1 MDAGIWLATVLIR
14 TFGIVIHISS
24 KSQSLI
30 IRGTINTTIQRHI
43 MILTLIP
50 QTPSPFEVNINSGTR
65 ILEREAT
72 RLHTVMRTF
81 CGVALA
87 SFIVDSE
94 SLDPTRLPPHVPAL
108 NINGIV
114 LQSADAKTGYICG
127 H

>member
-1 MDAGIWLATVLIR
+1 
-14 TFGIVIHISS
+14 
-24 KSQSLI
+24 
-30 IRGTINTTIQRHI
+30 

-65 ILEREAT
+65 ILERGAT
-72 RLHTVMRTF
+72 CLHTVMRTF

-114 LQSADAKTGYICG
+114 LQSADTKQVIYVDIDWSVNYGPCSAGG
-127 H
+127 AMLS